1 MSKIDLWMAVK
12 LAHNKAFNFME
23 SVYVCVC
30 NQVGA
35 TE

>member
-1 MSKIDLWMAVK
+1 MDGSEIGTQQSFFFFL
-12 LAHNKAFNFME
+12 ME